1 MFRRQIMHTA
11 HYVRP
16 GHTPPAR
23 QGGQGQL
30 YKWRELRVVGAV
42 GDGSGVSRY
51 TWLHLAISTSRVGS
65 AIGL

>member
-30 YKWRELRVVGAV
+30 YKWRELRGGSMGEMEWGIQVYMVTP
-42 GDGSGVSRY
+42 GD
-51 TWLHLAISTSRVGS
+51 
-65 AIGL
+65 